1 MYCEFKFSNTFKQN
15 LVLYGETFY
24 TCRYAFPI
32 KCTEVILSDDKET
45 ILHIRAEY
53 DPSKKT
59 KPKVFLSFISCH
71 AGICCLNVAAG
82 SVLEN
87 RVSILHIFGLFNFK
101 IELCCTGSSS
111 LGC

>member
-1 MYCEFKFSNTFKQN
+1 M
-15 LVLYGETFY
+15 
-24 TCRYAFPI
+24 
-32 KCTEVILSDDKET
+32 ILSDDKET

-87 RVSILHIFGLFNFK
+87 RVSILHIFYLFNFK